1 MIADINGLKVY
12 TSEKLNEYKDKLKYY
27 VTTRLGG
34 ISKFP
39 YESLNI
45 SLKNMSDRENSKKNL
60 DLVCDNL
67 GFERNNCIGIYEDH
81 TDNILVITE
90 ENKDEYLFD
99 KFHNHIYDA
108 IITDVKNIPLII
120 TIADCNAIVIYDTKN
135 NVVAN
140 IHSGWKGTIKK
151 IYLKTLKL
159 MEEKFSSNP
168 KDIICVFSPAI
179 QRCCWKTKD
188 KELAYGFSK
197 YWSNVSIDEYVYTD
211 NDGWHHVDFLY
222 AITKDLINVGIKE
235 ENIVNENICTCCN
248 VDTFFS
254 YRKKTELNE
263 PDYGTQISI
272 VQLI

>member
-45 SLKNMSDRENSKKNL
+45 SFKNVSDRENSKKNL

-120 TIADCNAIVIYDTKN
+120 TIADCNAIVMYDTKN

-151 IYLKTLKL
+151 IYLKTHKRKIVITTKNNKTTKK
-159 MEEKFSSNP
+159 E
-168 KDIICVFSPAI
+168 III
-179 QRCCWKTKD
+179 NK
-188 KELAYGFSK
+188 
-197 YWSNVSIDEYVYTD
+197 
-211 NDGWHHVDFLY
+211 
-222 AITKDLINVGIKE
+222 ITKESKRATTKK
-235 ENIVNENICTCCN
+235 IVNKKSNT
-248 VDTFFS
+248 
-254 YRKKTELNE
+254 YRWIIIPILVILLSLIGFITYKNKK
-263 PDYGTQISI
+263 YQ
-272 VQLI
+272 